1 MSEAAAAAAQAIL
14 NTGSSAAVT
23 TPDGPLPDD
32 APPVKF
38 DRLSVERRALCAI
51 SDELYSDRL
60 GPRNS
65 LPAIA
70 DFLINDPNT
79 TNPPPPNARLE
90 VAGLPLADQV
100 QLVLDNLDRLIEA
113 GLATREG
120 DVNDPTH
127 TYHVTE
133 AGVLEMQN

>member
-1 MSEAAAAAAQAIL
+1 MSDAAAAAASLIAGQATASI
-14 NTGSSAAVT
+14 T
-23 TPDGPLPDD
+23 TPEGELPED
-32 APPVKF
+32 AAPVVF